1 MGKLEALVGK
11 LTGTDNDQG
20 GNLAGFWLRNQM
32 DCIDESTNTYTYL
45 VMMKNDGLLK
55 HHEPAGKAT
64 RILPYIFPHSTAVIQ
79 NISTGNKYA
88 VDSWFLE
95 NGQPPFVIPLHAWR
109 WGWKP
114 GNNIPDAGTEKS
126 AGSEETR

>member
-1 MGKLEALVGK
+1 
-11 LTGTDNDQG
+11 
-20 GNLAGFWLRNQM
+20 M

-109 WGWKP
+109 
-114 GNNIPDAGTEKS
+114 
-126 AGSEETR
+126 